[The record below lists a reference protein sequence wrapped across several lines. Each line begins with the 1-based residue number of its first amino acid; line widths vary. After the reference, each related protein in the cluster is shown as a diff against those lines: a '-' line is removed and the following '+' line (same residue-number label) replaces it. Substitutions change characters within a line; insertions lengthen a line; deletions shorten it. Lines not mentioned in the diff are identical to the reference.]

1 MNYQIVLFKNKE
13 KKKIINKFI
22 TFDKAKKGYEDLL
35 KKSKNVIFNVQTEN
49 GKDCNYELALIG
61 KDKRKEPIYTKDS
74 LGRNIKV
81 ELDTNE
87 FSVIKINPYNKD
99 EKFLDYKTKKKI
111 TTNQFI
117 EKYLK
122 GGGFKMISKLNN
134 KIVLQ
139 NEERIN
145 LFTFK
150 SEDDAKRFTD
160 VLSTEFMRI
169 NRKDC
174 MIVNDYSTIQRKS
187 LYDLLVR
194 NGFSKDYLQTYSTA
208 FLSKK

>member
-22 TFDKAKKGYEDLL
+22 TFDKAKKVYDDLL

-117 EKYLK
+117 DKYLK

-139 NEERIN
+139 NDEKIN

-160 VLSTEFMRI
+160 VLSTEFIRI

>member
-49 GKDCNYELALIG
+49 GKDCNYELTLIG

-87 FSVIKINPYNKD
+87 FSIIKINPYNKD

-117 EKYLK
+117 DKYLK

-160 VLSTEFMRI
+160 VLSTEFIRI

>member
-22 TFDKAKKGYEDLL
+22 TFDKAKKGYDDLL

-49 GKDCNYELALIG
+49 GKECNYELALIG

-117 EKYLK
+117 DKYLR

-139 NEERIN
+139 NDEKIN

-160 VLSTEFMRI
+160 VLSIEFIRI

-187 LYDLLVR
+187 LYDLLVK

>member
-22 TFDKAKKGYEDLL
+22 TFDKAKKGYDDLL

-117 EKYLK
+117 DKYLK

-139 NEERIN
+139 NEEKIN

-160 VLSTEFMRI
+160 VLSTEFIRI

>member
-22 TFDKAKKGYEDLL
+22 TFDKAKKGYETLL
-35 KKSKNVIFNVQTEN
+35 KKSENVIFNVQTQN
-49 GKDCNYELALIG
+49 GKPCNYEIALIG
-61 KDKRKEPIYTKDS
+61 KDKRKDPIYLKDS

-81 ELDTNE
+81 ELDTDE
-87 FSVIKINPYNKD
+87 FSIIKIHQYNK
-99 EKFLDYKTKKKI
+99 EESFLDYKTKNKI

-117 EKYLK
+117 NKYLK
-122 GGGFKMISKLNN
+122 GGGLKMISKLNN

-139 NEERIN
+139 NEEKIN

-150 SEDDAKRFTD
+150 SEEDALRFTD
-160 VLSTEFMRI
+160 VLSNLFVKT

-187 LYDLLVR
+187 LYDMLVE
-194 NGFSKDYLQTYSTA
+194 NGFSREYLQTYSTA
-208 FLSKK
+208 FLLKK

>member
-22 TFDKAKKGYEDLL
+22 TFDKAKKGYDDLL

-81 ELDTNE
+81 ELDTDE
-87 FSVIKINPYNKD
+87 FSIIKIHQYNK
-99 EKFLDYKTKKKI
+99 EESFLDYKTKNKI

-117 EKYLK
+117 NKYLK
-122 GGGFKMISKLNN
+122 GGGLKMISKLNN

-139 NEERIN
+139 NEEKIN

-150 SEDDAKRFTD
+150 SEEDTLRFTD
-160 VLSTEFMRI
+160 VLSNLFVKT

-187 LYDLLVR
+187 LYDILVN
-194 NGFSKDYLQTYSTA
+194 NGFSREYLQTYSTA
-208 FLSKK
+208 FLLKK